1 MFLMRILKNKKFNI
15 EASIEESSFALIT
28 NKLYV
33 LMMLVVL
40 TFACANHLACLFSNV
55 SFLAKQN
62 IQNPKFTH
70 KN

>member
-1 MFLMRILKNKKFNI
+1 MFNI

-28 NKLYV
+28 KKLYV
-33 LMMLVVL
+33 LIRLIVL
-40 TFACANHLACLFSNV
+40 PFACANHLACQFSNV

-70 KN
+70 RN